1 MTVDFVMCGSVSKP
15 VLLVGSK
22 DHLPSSCPGT
32 VPCPGVQCSLMR
44 MRWFSSARLSS
55 LAAIIS
61 PGWPVAILPL
71 WKLVSCEDLLG
82 EVRPDHV
89 VLFPDLSHCLAP
101 GHLLSLDQHLVDSV
115 VVHPRYVLTVAL
127 AWDPLFPSGPR
138 PRSPRRTPH
147 HHRQRLCSARP
158 RLSSSW

>member
-1 MTVDFVMCGSVSKP
+1 MCGSVSKP

-89 VLFPDLSHCLAP
+89 VLFPDLSQCLAL
-101 GHLLSLDQHLVDSV
+101 GLQLSLDQHRLLGPYSQ
-115 VVHPRYVLTVAL
+115 AL
-127 AWDPLFPSGPR
+127 QVCAGLMF
-138 PRSPRRTPH
+138 SPRLHGNCLGRVRDCP
-147 HHRQRLCSARP
+147 RQSHP
-158 RLSSSW
+158 SPPG

>member
-89 VLFPDLSHCLAP
+89 VLFPDLSHCLAL
-101 GHLLSLDQHLVDSV
+101 GLQLSLDQHRLLGLYSQASQVCCRSDVFSQ
-115 VVHPRYVLTVAL
+115 T
-127 AWDPLFPSGPR
+127 AWKLFR
-138 PRSPRRTPH
+138 P
-147 HHRQRLCSARP
+147 CS
-158 RLSSSW
+158 